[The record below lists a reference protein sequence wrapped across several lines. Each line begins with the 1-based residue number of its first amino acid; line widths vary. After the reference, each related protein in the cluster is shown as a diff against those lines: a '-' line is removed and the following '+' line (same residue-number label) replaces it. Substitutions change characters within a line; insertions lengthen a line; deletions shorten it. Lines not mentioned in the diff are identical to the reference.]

1 MDHHSLLGGRLPVC
15 LRWEAVKGGKGMA
28 RILTIDPDQTK
39 GLRRLLVR
47 MIRRQSGGIFPGI
60 YKILMTDFQVTIPT
74 GWLYSYLNERKSSP
88 LSQLQREMLATV
100 VNGLVGGA
108 P

>member
-1 MDHHSLLGGRLPVC
+1 
-15 LRWEAVKGGKGMA
+15 MA

-39 GLRRLLVR
+39 GLRKLMVR
-47 MIRRQSGGIFPGI
+47 MLRRQNGGIVPGI
-60 YKILMTDFQVTIPT
+60 FKVLMTDFQVTIPT
-74 GWLYSYLNERKSSP
+74 GWLYSYLNERKGSP
-88 LSQLQREMLATV
+88 MSKLQREMLATV